1 MCLGRLLHAKGAID
15 DRSNAAALEQRE
27 HREPERSHE
36 PSFFVNGAVAQ
47 CRSEQHES
55 LPEQQAHI
63 QLSAAP
69 PGESDDDDA
78 SLRRGR
84 DEIPLE
90 VAAADEVAND
100 VRPVRHLVPRRKRPR
115 HRNRMNETLAHQS
128 FQLGGGARGTGGDG
142 PPSPSQVQEGDTN
155 ATRDRVNQHVL
166 AFACSHLLEGIERRE
181 VGFGHCRRLFKRPAV
196 RNGNELRTRHR
207 DELRV
212 CATGEQGH
220 HAIAGL
226 PFSHIAPDGLDD
238 ARRFQAWDIGRHAG
252 RRRIATQ
259 SLEDIGTVHTGSG
272 YPEQHLVSRRNGRG
286 HGGQLQRVRAA
297 GSRDTDCAH
306 GRKVGTETVARQREC
321 ILRAMPHRG
330 SSPPPPLI
338 APEVDS
344 AALFQAVQREFV
356 GTFEILE
363 LVAASTA
370 RCLFVA
376 RDVVLKRHVGLRVH
390 VQPDAPSR
398 RWFERESELLAK
410 LDHSALR
417 AVLAAGYRNEWA
429 YRIVKWIE
437 GESLADAVARGARPI
452 PTVLQLARNLA
463 SVLDYLHTLGIVIRR
478 LAPPTIMIDNSERA
492 HLIDLRYANV
502 LLEVASPASEPVQEP
517 FIAPEIRGGDPG
529 DPSCDVYSAAA
540 LLYFAVTG
548 TAPDLEPER
557 VANPR
562 SIREACPMALERVI
576 MRGLRRDPTDRFL
589 TAIEMVEDLLTD
601 LGDFDVQS
609 PLASERTAPQTDD
622 PGSWEKRLRRAL
634 GDEYELLEELGAG
647 GFGRVYRVRDL
658 ALERQVALKVLH
670 QHLVID
676 PEVVERF
683 RREARLA
690 AQLVHPY
697 IANTY
702 DIGQRGGLLWYTME
716 YVRGRNLARTVQAGG
731 PLPPERVV
739 RVLRETLSALE
750 YAHAFGLV
758 HRDLKPENILIDKA
772 TGNVRIVDFGLAIGL
787 RGKEASGRTTSQS
800 GTPDFAAPEQL
811 LGEHVDHRSDL
822 YSLSLVGLYGLTGR
836 LPFGS
841 GTLETTLALRATGDP
856 PALADLR
863 GRVSGPLLRVLARGA
878 ASDPADRFQSATEYR
893 EALRAATPKGA
904 SALAGLWRKITGGK

>member
-1 MCLGRLLHAKGAID
+1 MCLGSVFHSKGRVD
-15 DRSNAAALEQRE
+15 DRTDLAVLEQRK
-27 HREPERSHE
+27 HDASERGHE
-36 PSFFVNGAVAQ
+36 MSLFLDAAVAQ
-47 CRSEQHES
+47 RRADQQEP
-55 LPEQQAHI
+55 LPEQESHVELGAA
-63 QLSAAP
+63 STRESNEDDAAP
-69 PGESDDDDA
+69 G
-78 SLRRGR
+78 RGR
-84 DEIPLE
+84 EEIPVE
-90 VAAADEVAND
+90 VPAADQVAD
-100 VRPVRHLVPRRKRPR
+100 HVGPVGQVLVWGEHPGHVDRPIEP
-115 HRNRMNETLAHQS
+115 LAGQPLE
-128 FQLGGGARGTGGDG
+128 LGGRAGGTGDDRAPG
-142 PPSPSQVQEGDTN
+142 PAEVYEGNTDAACRSVHQQVLVFSGSN
-155 ATRDRVNQHVL
+155 
-166 AFACSHLLEGIERRE
+166 LLEGIERRE

-196 RNGNELRTRHR
+196 RNGNELRTRHG

-226 PFSHIAPDGLDD
+226 PFGHVAPDGLDD

-252 RRRIATQ
+252 WGGIATQ
-259 SLEDIGTVHTGSG
+259 SLEDVGTVHAGSG
-272 YPEQHLVSRRNGRG
+272 YPEEHLVSRRNGRG

-297 GSRDTDCAH
+297 GRRDTDCAH

-330 SSPPPPLI
+330 SSPQPPLI

-363 LVAASTA
+363 LVAASSA

-390 VQPDAPSR
+390 VQPGTPSR
-398 RWFERESELLAK
+398 RWFERESELLAT
-410 LDHSALR
+410 LDHPALR
-417 AVLAAGYRNEWA
+417 VVLAAGYRNEWA

-463 SVLDYLHTLGIVIRR
+463 SVLDYVHTLGIVIRR

-492 HLIDLRYANV
+492 HVIDLRYANV
-502 LLEVASPASEPVQEP
+502 LLEVASPESDPVQEP
-517 FIAPEIRGGDPG
+517 FIAPEIRGGEPG

-557 VANPR
+557 VTSPR

-609 PLASERTAPQTDD
+609 PLASERAAPQTDD

-670 QHLVID
+670 PQLVID

-683 RREARLA
+683 RREARMA

-716 YVRGRNLARTVQAGG
+716 YVRGRNLARTVQVGG

-739 RVLRETLSALE
+739 RVLRETLTALE

-863 GRVSGPLLRVLARGA
+863 GRVRGPLLRVLARGA

-893 EALRAATPKGA
+893 EALSAATPKGA
-904 SALAGLWRKITGGK
+904 SVLAGLWRKITDGK